1 MKFNN
6 KRSYLEKLK
15 ETKDILS
22 HGVLNE
28 KILLELQMST
38 SLYNYIQVVDELI
51 DFEDGEESVVWYDI
65 EGMGYGW
72 RWMRYDKKDWHK
84 MMGELVKLEVVLLKP
99 VIDKAYYI
107 KHKEDNDT
115 VTYRFINREYGNR
128 DLLIT
133 LSSKEIDF

>member
-6 KRSYLEKLK
+6 KRSYLEKLTQ
-15 ETKDILS
+15 TKDVLS

-28 KILLELQMST
+28 KILLELQMNT
-38 SLYNYIQVVDELI
+38 SLYDYIQVVDELI
-51 DFEDGEESVVWYDI
+51 DFEEGEESVVWYDI

-72 RWMRYDKKDWHK
+72 RWMRYDEKDWHK
-84 MMGELVKLEVVLLKP
+84 MMGELVKLEVALLKP
-99 VIDKAYYI
+99 VIDKTYYI